1 MEQLIKTIQD
11 IRADLGMSELKN
23 PKKLGRKK
31 LEEMY
36 EKLMQQAD
44 ETPEGETVQEEVVEP
59 TETIKEE
66 VVEPTETIKELSC
79 RLLCE
84 VDHVNE
90 EGRTVG
96 RPYLDILD
104 DIIKQRP
111 GVNTSLNCLRWY
123 AGKIR
128 SQFNGYQQYELP
140 QIRAR
145 RAKA

>member
-1 MEQLIKTIQD
+1 MELLIQTIQE
-11 IRADLGMSELKN
+11 IREDLGLKPLAN

-31 LEEMY
+31 LEEML
-36 EKLMQQAD
+36 ERLKDQA
-44 ETPEGETVQEEVVEP
+44 EATPEGETVQEEA
-59 TETIKEE
+59 EE
-66 VVEPTETIKELSC
+66 STETIKELAC

-90 EGRTVG
+90 DGRTVG

-104 DIIKQRP
+104 DILKQRP

-128 SQFNGYQQYELP
+128 SQFSGYQQYTLP

>member
-1 MEQLIKTIQD
+1 MELLIKTIQD
-11 IRADLGMSELKN
+11 IRADLGMKPLAN

-36 EKLMQQAD
+36 EKLMAQAE
-44 ETPEGETVQEEVVEP
+44 ETPEGEVVQEEVVES
-59 TETIKEE
+59 
-66 VVEPTETIKELSC
+66 TETIKELSC

-84 VDHVNE
+84 VDHINE

-104 DIIKQRP
+104 DILKQRP
-111 GVNTSLNCLRWY
+111 GANTSLNCLRWY

-128 SQFNGYQQYELP
+128 SEFSGYQQYTLP

>member
-1 MEQLIKTIQD
+1 MKLIIQQVQEV
-11 IRADLGMSELKN
+11 RADLGMEPLKN
-23 PKKLGRKK
+23 PNKLGRAK
-31 LEEMY
+31 LEAML
-36 EKLMQQAD
+36 EKLLQQVEQA
-44 ETPEGETVQEEVVEP
+44 EAEGEARTEKANEVAEVKETVEP
-59 TETIKEE
+59 A
-66 VVEPTETIKELSC
+66 ETIKELSC

>member
-1 MEQLIKTIQD
+1 MEQLIKTIQE
-11 IRADLGMSELKN
+11 IREDLGLKPLAN

-36 EKLMQQAD
+36 NKLMEQAD
-44 ETPEGETVQEEVVEP
+44 ATPEGETVQEE
-59 TETIKEE
+59 EE
-66 VVEPTETIKELSC
+66 KPTETIKELSC

-84 VDHVNE
+84 VDHINE
-90 EGRTVG
+90 DGRTVG

-104 DIIKQRP
+104 DILKQRP

-128 SQFNGYQQYELP
+128 SQFSGYQQYTLP

>member
-11 IRADLGMSELKN
+11 IRSDLGMKPLAN

-31 LEEMY
+31 LEAMY
-36 EKLMQQAD
+36 EKLMEQAD
-44 ETPEGETVQEEVVEP
+44 ATPEGETVQEEG
-59 TETIKEE
+59 
-66 VVEPTETIKELSC
+66 VEPTETIKELSC

-90 EGRTVG
+90 DGRTVG

-104 DIIKQRP
+104 DILKQRP

-128 SQFNGYQQYELP
+128 SQFNGYQQYTLP

>member
-1 MEQLIKTIQD
+1 MELLIKTIQD
-11 IRADLGMSELKN
+11 IRADLGMKPLTN

-31 LEEMY
+31 LEEML
-36 EKLMQQAD
+36 ERLKDQA
-44 ETPEGETVQEEVVEP
+44 EATPEGETVQEEAA
-59 TETIKEE
+59 
-66 VVEPTETIKELSC
+66 EPTETIKELSC

-84 VDHVNE
+84 VDHINE
-90 EGRTVG
+90 DGRTVG

-104 DIIKQRP
+104 DILKQRP

-128 SQFNGYQQYELP
+128 SQFSGYQQYTLP

>member
-1 MEQLIKTIQD
+1 MEQLIKTIQE
-11 IRADLGMSELKN
+11 IREDLGMKPLTN

-31 LEEMY
+31 LEEML
-36 EKLMQQAD
+36 EKLKDQA
-44 ETPEGETVQEEVVEP
+44 EATPEGEVVQ
-59 TETIKEE
+59 EE

-90 EGRTVG
+90 DGRTVG
-96 RPYLDILD
+96 RPYLDILE
-104 DIIKQRP
+104 DILKQRP

-128 SQFNGYQQYELP
+128 SQFNGYQQYTLP

>member
-1 MEQLIKTIQD
+1 MELLIKTIQE
-11 IRADLGMSELKN
+11 IREDLGMKPLTN

-36 EKLMQQAD
+36 EKLMAQAE
-44 ETPEGETVQEEVVEP
+44 ETPEGETVQEE
-59 TETIKEE
+59 T
-66 VVEPTETIKELSC
+66 VEPTETIKELSC

-90 EGRTVG
+90 DGRTVG
-96 RPYLDILD
+96 RPYLDILE
-104 DIIKQRP
+104 DILKQRP

>member
-1 MEQLIKTIQD
+1 MELLIKTIQD
-11 IRADLGMSELKN
+11 IRSDLGMKPLAN

-36 EKLMQQAD
+36 EKLMAQAE
-44 ETPEGETVQEEVVEP
+44 ETPEGEVVQ
-59 TETIKEE
+59 EE

-90 EGRTVG
+90 DGRTVG

-104 DIIKQRP
+104 DILAQRP

-128 SQFNGYQQYELP
+128 SQFSGYQNYELP

>member
-1 MEQLIKTIQD
+1 MELLIKTIQD
-11 IRADLGMSELKN
+11 IRSDLGMKPLAN

-36 EKLMQQAD
+36 EKLMAQAE
-44 ETPEGETVQEEVVEP
+44 ETPEGETVQEEVEP
-59 TETIKEE
+59 TETIK
-66 VVEPTETIKELSC
+66 KLAC

-90 EGRTVG
+90 DGRTVG

-104 DIIKQRP
+104 DILKQRP

-128 SQFNGYQQYELP
+128 SQFSGYQNYTLP

>member
-11 IRADLGMSELKN
+11 IRSDLGMKPLTN

-36 EKLMQQAD
+36 EKLMDQAD
-44 ETPEGETVQEEVVEP
+44 ETPEGETVQEEIVE
-59 TETIKEE
+59 EVKEE
-66 VVEPTETIKELSC
+66 KPAETIKELSC

-84 VDHVNE
+84 VDHISE

-96 RPYLDILD
+96 RPYLDILE
-104 DIIKQRP
+104 DIQQQRP

-128 SQFNGYQQYELP
+128 SEFNGYQQYELP

>member
-1 MEQLIKTIQD
+1 MEHLINTIQD
-11 IRADLGMSELKN
+11 IRSDLGMKPLAN

-36 EKLMQQAD
+36 EKLMDQAD
-44 ETPEGETVQEEVVEP
+44 ETPEGETVQEE
-59 TETIKEE
+59 I
-66 VVEPTETIKELSC
+66 VEPTETIKELSC
-79 RLLCE
+79 KLLCE
-84 VDHVNE
+84 VDHTNE

-96 RPYLDILD
+96 RPYLDILE
-104 DIIKQRP
+104 DILEQRP

>member
-11 IRADLGMSELKN
+11 IRSDLGMAPLAN

-36 EKLMQQAD
+36 EKLMDLAD
-44 ETPEGETVQEEVVEP
+44 KTPEGETVQEEVVQE
-59 TETIKEE
+59 EKEK
-66 VVEPTETIKELSC
+66 PAETIKELAC

-84 VDHVNE
+84 VDHINE
-90 EGRTVG
+90 DGRTVG
-96 RPYLDILD
+96 RPYLDILE
-104 DIIKQRP
+104 DIQKQRP

-128 SQFNGYQQYELP
+128 SQFNGYQQYTLP

-145 RAKA
+145 RAKE

>member
-1 MEQLIKTIQD
+1 MELLIKTIQE
-11 IRADLGMSELKN
+11 IRADLGMKPLTN

-31 LEEMY
+31 LEEML
-36 EKLMQQAD
+36 EKLRDQAE
-44 ETPEGETVQEEVVEP
+44 ETPEGETVQEE
-59 TETIKEE
+59 T
-66 VVEPTETIKELSC
+66 VEPTETIKELSC

-84 VDHVNE
+84 VDHINE
-90 EGRTVG
+90 DGRTVG
-96 RPYLDILD
+96 RPYLDILE
-104 DIIKQRP
+104 DILKQRP

-128 SQFNGYQQYELP
+128 SQFNGYQQYTLP

>member
-11 IRADLGMSELKN
+11 IRSDLGMKPLTN
-23 PKKLGRKK
+23 PKKLGKKK

-36 EKLMQQAD
+36 KKLMDQAD
-44 ETPEGETVQEEVVEP
+44 ETPEGETVQEE
-59 TETIKEE
+59 I
-66 VVEPTETIKELSC
+66 VEPTETIKELSC

-84 VDHVNE
+84 VDHTSE

-104 DIIKQRP
+104 DILKQRP

-128 SQFNGYQQYELP
+128 VAADGYQMYVLP
-140 QIRAR
+140 QVRAR

>member
-11 IRADLGMSELKN
+11 IRSDLGMKPLAN

-36 EKLMQQAD
+36 EKLMEQAD
-44 ETPEGETVQEEVVEP
+44 ATPEGETVQ
-59 TETIKEE
+59 EE

-90 EGRTVG
+90 DGRTVG
-96 RPYLDILD
+96 RPYLDILE
-104 DIIKQRP
+104 DILKQRP

-128 SQFNGYQQYELP
+128 SQFNGYQNYTLP

>member
-1 MEQLIKTIQD
+1 MEQLIKTIQE
-11 IRADLGMSELKN
+11 IRTDLGMAPLAN

-36 EKLMQQAD
+36 EKLMNLAD
-44 ETPEGETVQEEVVEP
+44 KTPEGETVQEEVMP
-59 TETIKEE
+59 EE
-66 VVEPTETIKELSC
+66 VVQEEKEKPAESIKELAC

-90 EGRTVG
+90 DGRTVG
-96 RPYLDILD
+96 RPYLDILE
-104 DIIKQRP
+104 DILKLRP

-128 SQFNGYQQYELP
+128 SQFSGYQQYTLP

-145 RAKA
+145 RAKE